1 VLDPQWLIDVI
12 SRIIRVHHAG
22 LHSLPVDALAQRLY
36 PDEWQQLLEEGKLA
50 RPLLE
55 LFWAD
60 GALTASAE
68 ERRALRHLLEKFD
81 LLVEWKEEGGAD
93 DTYLVPAM
101 LPVRDG
107 PTALEQQEEVNGT
120 SPCPEFFFV
129 FRDDRHEWSAA
140 EASKGFLPEGF
151 FARLL
156 KKAANWHQ
164 YTAKGG
170 RKPVLYRNWARLS
183 FGEHAFV
190 LELQERTI
198 RVQLLVQNPTLVV
211 ERLVQM
217 VAEIKSECMAKL
229 ESLVAVR
236 IVQDDGASGGAI
248 FVSLATIKETIG
260 TQGKQELW
268 IGKGHAQRALPA
280 AMFRLWCPPAVEAA
294 YDVFISYRQA
304 ADAEFARMVFD
315 CLTRFVFGKQGRRLR
330 VFLDS
335 ERLLDGLSWKDG
347 FIDGVSTT
355 TVLVPIVSRGCLEP
369 MAQLNLNG
377 ADWCDNVLLGKR

>member
-1 VLDPQWLIDVI
+1 
-12 SRIIRVHHAG
+12 VHNAG
-22 LHSLPVDALAQRLY
+22 LHLLPVDALAQRLY
-36 PDEWQQLLEEGKLA
+36 PDEWEQLLQEGKLA

-55 LFWAD
+55 MFWAD
-60 GALTASAE
+60 DALTASAD

-93 DTYLVPAM
+93 DTFLVPAM
-101 LPVRDG
+101 LPVHDG
-107 PTALEQQEEVNGT
+107 PTALEKKEVSGT

-129 FRDDRHEWSAA
+129 FRDERREWSAA

-164 YTAKGG
+164 YTATGG

-217 VAEIKSECMAKL
+217 VVEIKNECMAKL

-236 IVQDDGASGGAI
+236 IDPEDRASGGAI
-248 FVSLATIKETIG
+248 FVSLAAIKQTIG
-260 TQGKQELW
+260 KQAKQELW

-280 AMFRLWCPPAVEAA
+280 ATFRLWCPPAVEAA

-304 ADAEFARMVFD
+304 SDAEFARMVFD

-335 ERLLDGLSWKDG
+335 ERLLDGLSWKEG
-347 FIDGVSTT
+347 FIDGVVKT
-355 TVLVPIVSRGCLEP
+355 TVLVPSVSKGCLEP
-369 MAQLNLNG
+369 MAQLEPANG
-377 ADWCDNVLLGKR
+377 KDWCDNVLLGK